1 MNLNF
6 PPIVMQEFF
15 IDTNY
20 SPGGAGHKLTDY
32 NSSVGPIS
40 GWGALHDLAP
50 YPNQGWLRDLD
61 YSFPAVGSGGPARPL
76 NFDLENLGNEGELLS
91 IMAWLG
97 DIHTNPPSGGILS
110 GSVTESSFKHMK
122 IFIGK
127 FNFNVIGEASPPLSP
142 EEVLDY
148 PDPFHGP
155 MPTDLFY
162 ESDTLYPGFSE
173 SVTPGAAGVAVAGTR
188 TPFFQENFSTP
199 IPYVRG
205 SDPHNTGD
213 LGMGIVWKLWH
224 PAIGGPATGGR
235 SILRIR
241 ITARRFR

>member
-6 PPIVMQEFF
+6 PPIVVQEFF
-15 IDTNY
+15 IDTDTAY
-20 SPGGAGHKLTDY
+20 GSVGHRLTDY
-32 NSSVGPIS
+32 KSSVGAIP
-40 GWGALHDLAP
+40 GWGPSGGHDLAP
-50 YPNQGWLRDLD
+50 FPSQGWLRDLHW
-61 YSFPAVGSGGPARPL
+61 SFGSSGTSPARPY

-97 DIHTNPPSGGILS
+97 DANTHPPGSS
-110 GSVTESSFKHMK
+110 GSVAGNVTETVFKHMK

-127 FNFNVIGEASPPLSP
+127 VNFNIIGGSLLNP
-142 EEVLDY
+142 EDPLDY
-148 PDPFHGP
+148 PDPHHGP

-173 SVTPGAAGVAVAGTR
+173 SVDVDLGKAGTR

-205 SDPHNTGD
+205 AETHNEGD
-213 LGMGIVWKLWH
+213 LGMGIVWKYNHEVL
-224 PAIGGPATGGR
+224 GGPTGPGR
-235 SILRIR
+235 SVMRIR